1 MKMQLDGEEHRMKEM
16 IKTMRAQ
23 ALLEREE
30 TEKPI
35 NLQNTDL
42 KQQQVQEEP
51 PSESP
56 HVRG

>member
-35 NLQNTDL
+35 NLKNTDL
-42 KQQQVQEEP
+42 KQQVQEKP
-51 PSESP
+51 PLELP
-56 HVRG
+56 HAKR